1 MTVRQ
6 TIRRAI
12 ILSAGQ
18 GSRLLP
24 LTATRPKCLI
34 EVGGKAILDHQLD
47 ALFAAGIA
55 EVVIVTGYL
64 GEQITAH
71 VAPRGPSVRT
81 IHNPDWASVSSIGS
95 LWVAR
100 DVLCDDFVV
109 MNGDTI
115 YEPAILEQAM
125 ADAKDGANLLV
136 ERLTEGA
143 QHDDMRVSLRDG
155 AIAAVAKTL
164 PDEDATHRS
173 LGVILVQ
180 GDGGDYAAMLRTIYA
195 EPGGSSAFHHSI
207 IDRLAKTRAVH
218 PVEVH
223 SALWQEIDRPE
234 DMEGW
239 SIGA

>member
-64 GEQITAH
+64 GEQIAAH
-71 VAPRGPSVRT
+71 VAPRGDAVRT
-81 IHNPDWASVSSIGS
+81 IENPDWATVSSIGS

-100 DVLCDDFVV
+100 DFLTDDFIV
-109 MNGDTI
+109 MNGDTV
-115 YEPAILEQAM
+115 YEPAILAHAI
-125 ADAKDGANLLV
+125 ADAQDGVNLLV
-136 ERLTEGA
+136 EPLTERA
-143 QHDDMRVSLRDG
+143 EHDDMRVAVRDG
-155 AIAAVAKTL
+155 RIAAVAKTL
-164 PDEDATHRS
+164 TDDDATHRS

-180 GDGGDYAAMLRTIYA
+180 RDGGDYAAMLRTIYE
-195 EPGGSSAFHHSI
+195 EPAGSGAFHHSI
-207 IDRLAKTRAVH
+207 IDRLAKAQAAH

-223 SALWQEIDRPE
+223 SAHWQEIDRPE

-239 SIGA
+239 TIGA

>member
-1 MTVRQ
+1 MSVSQ
-6 TIRRAI
+6 PIRRAI

-24 LTATRPKCLI
+24 LTKTRPKCLI

-64 GEQITAH
+64 GEQIAAH
-71 VAPRGPSVRT
+71 VVPRGPKVRT
-81 IHNPDWASVSSIGS
+81 IANPDWATVSSIGS

-100 DVLCDDFVV
+100 DDLSDNFIV
-109 MNGDTI
+109 MNGDTV
-115 YEPAILEQAM
+115 YEPAILQHAIT
-125 ADAKDGANLLV
+125 DAQDGVNLLV
-136 ERLTEGA
+136 QPLAEGA
-143 QHDDMRVSLRDG
+143 EYDDMRVAVRDG

-180 GDGGDYAAMLRTIYA
+180 GDGGDYAAMLHTIYA
-195 EPGGSSAFHHSI
+195 EPAGSGAFHHSI
-207 IDRLAKTRAVH
+207 IDRLAKTQTVH

-223 SALWQEIDRPE
+223 SAHWQEIDRPE

-239 SIGA
+239 TIGA